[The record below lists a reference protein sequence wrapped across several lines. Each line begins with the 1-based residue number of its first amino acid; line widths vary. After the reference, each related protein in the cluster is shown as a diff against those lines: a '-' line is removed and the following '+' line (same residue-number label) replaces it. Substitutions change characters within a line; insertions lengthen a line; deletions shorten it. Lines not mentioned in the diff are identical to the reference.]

1 MTIWELLGYL
11 MVSIVSGVVTAAACV
26 VIGGV
31 GGLAVVIRRVN
42 LLEQKVDDT
51 DGRITREVKTR
62 AAHAAVDAKRENLS
76 AKQIAEEHLANKPP
90 ESHGRPTVVN
100 MNRR

>member
-51 DGRITREVKTR
+51 DTRITREVKTR
-62 AAHAAVDAKRENLS
+62 AAHAAVDAKAENRS
-76 AKQIAEEHLANKPP
+76 AKQIAEEHLANKPS
-90 ESHGRPTVVN
+90 ESGGRPTVVN